1 MPAKTLTSLLP
12 PLSNDEQVAVTKLH
26 SLAGKLLDDIVTD
39 RPFRAPHHTAG
50 RATLIGGE
58 TYPRPGEISLAHLG
72 VLFLD
77 EIPEYPHSI
86 LESLRQPIEDKKIA
100 VSRANSHVEYPADF
114 MLVGTVNP
122 CPCGYY
128 GDATRECSCAATQIM
143 AYQKRL
149 SGPMLDRIDLIV
161 SVSRVPN
168 DTLLTTNL
176 QTNIQQLAAKSIIT
190 IATEKQLDR
199 YKSSTKHNNNL
210 TNRDIKTKLALSPE
224 VRQLLGTATD
234 KLNLS
239 AAAILKSF
247 A

>member
-190 IATEKQLDR
+190 IATE
-199 YKSSTKHNNNL
+199 NNL
-210 TNRDIKTKLALSPE
+210 TDTRV
-224 VRQLLGTATD
+224 VRNTTIISQT
-234 KLNLS
+234 
-239 AAAILKSF
+239 AILKQS
-247 A
+247 